1 MIVNSLT
8 ELIGHTPMLR
18 LNRLA
23 AGLGAEILAKLE
35 MFNPYSLKDRP
46 ALYMIKD
53 AERSGGLHP
62 GGTIIEASSGNAGVA
77 LTYIGR
83 LRGYRV
89 VICMSELMSDEH
101 KQLLRALGAEL
112 VLTPAELGIRGSR
125 KKAKELATSLPN
137 AMYMEQHYNPAN
149 AQSHRE
155 TTAEEIWHDTEGG
168 LDIFIHGLGSCGTIT
183 GVAQALKARKPALQF
198 IGVEPAGAA
207 LMSQGEFRPHRL
219 LGIGPGFV
227 PGLFDRELM
236 DEIVTVSEEDA
247 FATCR
252 EIGAKEGLLVG
263 ITSGA
268 SAYVAL
274 DLARRPENAG
284 KTIGIIFAD
293 AGQGYLSVEGLF
305 QDEERTYEKAD
316 FGELSRTV

>member
-1 MIVNSLT
+1 
-8 ELIGHTPMLR
+8 MLR

-23 AGLGAEILAKLE
+23 AGLDVEILAKLE

-46 ALYMIKD
+46 ALYLIQE
-53 AERSGGLHP
+53 AERSGRLAP
-62 GGTIIEASSGNAGVA
+62 GGTVVEASSGNAGVA

-83 LRGYRV
+83 LKGYHV

-112 VLTPAELGIRGSR
+112 VLTPAKDGIRGSR
-125 KKAKELATSLPN
+125 EKARELAEALPN
-137 AMYMEQHYNPAN
+137 AVYMEQHFNPAN

-155 TTAEEIWHDTEGG
+155 TTAEEIWRDTKGRV
-168 LDIFIHGLGSCGTIT
+168 DIFVHGLGSCGTMT
-183 GVAQALKARKPALQF
+183 GVAQALKERKPSLRF
-198 IGVEPAGAA
+198 VGFEPEGAA
-207 LMSQGEFRPHRL
+207 LMSGGEFKPHRL

-236 DEIVTVSEEDA
+236 DEILTVPVEDA

-252 EIGAKEGLLVG
+252 EVAAKEGLLVG

-268 SAYVAL
+268 SAHVAL
-274 DLARRPENAG
+274 ELARRPENSG
-284 KTIGIIFAD
+284 KTIVVIFAD
-293 AGQGYLSVEGLF
+293 AGQGYMSVERLF
-305 QDEERTYEKAD
+305 
-316 FGELSRTV
+316 

>member
-1 MIVNSLT
+1 MIVNTLT
-8 ELIGHTPMLR
+8 ELIGQTPMLR

-23 AGLGAEILAKLE
+23 AGLDVEILAKLE

-46 ALYMIKD
+46 ALYMIEQ
-53 AERSGGLHP
+53 AEQSGRLVP
-62 GGTIIEASSGNAGVA
+62 GGTIVEASSGNAGVA
-77 LTYIGR
+77 MTYLGR
-83 LRGYRV
+83 LKGYHV

-125 KKAKELATSLPN
+125 EKAQELAEALPN
-137 AMYMEQHYNPAN
+137 ALYMEQHHNPAN

-155 TTAEEIWHDTEGG
+155 TTAEEIWRDTGG
-168 LDIFIHGLGSCGTIT
+168 SVDIFVHGLGSCGTMT
-183 GVAQALKARKPALQF
+183 GVAQALKARKPSLRC
-198 IGVEPAGAA
+198 IGFEPEGAA
-207 LMSQGEFRPHRL
+207 LMSQGEFTPHRL

-227 PGLFDRELM
+227 PRLFDRAVM
-236 DEIVTVSEEDA
+236 DEIVTVRVEDA

-252 EIGAKEGLLVG
+252 EIAAKEGLLVG

-268 SAYVAL
+268 SAHLAL
-274 DLARRPENAG
+274 ELARRPENAG
-284 KTIGIIFAD
+284 KTIVIIFAD

-305 QDEERTYEKAD
+305 DVEDEEP
-316 FGELSRTV
+316 

>member
-1 MIVNSLT
+1 
-8 ELIGHTPMLR
+8 MLR

-23 AGLGAEILAKLE
+23 AGLDAEILAKLE

-46 ALYMIKD
+46 ALYMLNE
-53 AERSGGLHP
+53 AEESGRLAP
-62 GGTIIEASSGNAGVA
+62 GGTIIEASSGNAGTA

-101 KQLLRALGAEL
+101 KQQLRALGAEL

-125 KKAKELATSLPN
+125 ARARELAQQLPN
-137 AMYMEQHYNPAN
+137 AVYFEQHENPSN
-149 AQSHRE
+149 ARSHFE
-155 TTAEEIWHDTEGG
+155 TTAEEIWRDTRGSV
-168 LDIFIHGLGSCGTIT
+168 DIFVHGLGSCGTMT
-183 GVAQALKARKPALQF
+183 GVARALGDRKPSLRF
-198 IGVEPAGAA
+198 VGYEPEGAA
-207 LMSQGEFRPHRL
+207 LMSQDEFCPHLL

-227 PGLFDRELM
+227 PGLYDPTLI
-236 DEIVTVSEEDA
+236 DETLTVREEDA

-252 EIGAKEGLLVG
+252 EIAAEEGLLVG

-274 DLARRPENAG
+274 ELARRPENEG
-284 KTIGIIFAD
+284 KTIVIIFAD
-293 AGQGYLSVEGLF
+293 AGQGYLSVKGLF
-305 QDEERTYEKAD
+305 T
-316 FGELSRTV
+316 